1 MQATNNMK
9 TPDRKPTRL
18 LAAFQAHITTNRARD
33 ELQQTDLN
41 KIKLTE
47 VFKQAMRQIVLKA
60 ETATSPARDAELDTA
75 TATTFESPD
84 QFSENSKAKIDNEK
98 IPKGI
103 SGDENN
109 PKPLGTISD
118 IAQLYRIF
126 FHYKDFNTKA
136 LESKISEL
144 ENQINKGAAKTPEQ
158 ICNDIGDSNESK
170 CNTTCGCAYDK
181 TGEENKKCT
190 LSKEAKKEAA
200 NQETEGNDGENAS
213 TCAGK
218 DERRCGTIKGSKWEG
233 KTCKDSSF
241 LLNNEF
247 VLMAASFV
255 SLMF

>member
-1 MQATNNMK
+1 MAGASASATHGCLGTDETGSNPVKGNTGLASLKANCGILKAGLTRTTATDPAFTKNGFTSDKQGGAVAPTATPGTTGECSFTETSNAFHGLNPAGGQALNQDFKMAAGFFKTSATGLTMQATNNLK

-60 ETATSPARDAELDTA
+60 ETAT
-75 TATTFESPD
+75 TFESPD
-84 QFSENSKAKIDNEK
+84 QFSENSKAKIDNEE

-144 ENQINKGAAKTPEQ
+144 EKN
-158 ICNDIGDSNESK
+158 
-170 CNTTCGCAYDK
+170 
-181 TGEENKKCT
+181 
-190 LSKEAKKEAA
+190 
-200 NQETEGNDGENAS
+200 
-213 TCAGK
+213 
-218 DERRCGTIKGSKWEG
+218 
-233 KTCKDSSF
+233 
-241 LLNNEF
+241 
-247 VLMAASFV
+247 
-255 SLMF
+255 